1 MAAAEVG
8 LKGEWETAAVWDS
21 GGGGGGCN
29 WVRFFY
35 LYVASL
41 VGLGRGRWVV
51 GRLGQIRA

>member
-29 WVRFFY
+29 WVRFFFIY
-35 LYVASL
+35 M
-41 VGLGRGRWVV
+41 
-51 GRLGQIRA
+51 